1 MLERSRLPPEILDAI
16 IDELQNDKQS
26 LLQAS
31 LACKVICPRT
41 RVHLFSIASLSSQS
55 DCDRLL
61 KLITLS
67 PKLALHFK
75 SLEIMMIQLQDIHE
89 TLAPY
94 GGLTVIESLV
104 NVTRLSLL
112 MGDWHH
118 MPDTV
123 VSSLQSR
130 SYRTLAIG
138 MSFEFR
144 SVGEICSLVKN
155 SPGLQQVSLAC
166 GNALTEE
173 CGLDHSLHR
182 TPAPIVLQV
191 IEFALPLD
199 SVGTLMKWASTPCPF
214 SFRNI
219 HTLNISLPDDS
230 GTVSRHLYRYLA
242 LSDTALKRLYVMHHV
257 SGSLNASSRTLH
269 IASIEKITVKVVRT
283 SRVHYGLL
291 FRIFEWWISN
301 LSAVDEHCAVRSV
314 TFKVMLDLPVF
325 QEEHPALEWED
336 LWMRLDGCLASYKM
350 ASLERVAITFEPRVL
365 TWDTLKA
372 RMEQNFLGLKRLGCE
387 LVLDTVT

>member
-1 MLERSRLPPEILDAI
+1 MLERSRLPPEILDVI
-16 IDELQNDKQS
+16 IDELQNEKQS

-31 LACKVICPRT
+31 LACKAICPRT
-41 RVHLFSIASLSSQS
+41 RVHLFSIALLSSQS

-75 SLEIMMIQLQDIHE
+75 TLDIMMIQLQDIHD
-89 TLAPY
+89 TLAAY

-104 NVTRLSLL
+104 NVTCLSLL
-112 MGDWHH
+112 MGDWRH
-118 MPDTV
+118 MPDIV
-123 VSSLQSR
+123 VSSRQSR

-155 SPGLQQVSLAC
+155 SPGLQQV
-166 GNALTEE
+166 
-173 CGLDHSLHR
+173 
-182 TPAPIVLQV
+182 

-199 SVGTLMKWASTPCPF
+199 SVGTLMK
-214 SFRNI
+214 NI

-257 SGSLNASSRTLH
+257 SERFTLP
-269 IASIEKITVKVVRT
+269 ASIKSRSKSSGRVGFTTVCF
-283 SRVHYGLL
+283 SGYSSG
-291 FRIFEWWISN
+291 N
-301 LSAVDEHCAVRSV
+301 LSAVDEHCAIRSI
-314 TFKVMLDLPVF
+314 TFKVMLHLPVF

-336 LWMRLDGCLASYKM
+336 LWRRLDGCLASYKM

-387 LVLDTVT
+387 LVLDAVT